1 MKYRTFRLLCI
12 LTLSLIA
19 FLAIL
24 APSNS
29 SARTRASAQQTEN
42 LSLSTPFVVAA
53 HGGSGDATSSTI
65 RTATL
70 LTVLSIGPALVISMT
85 AFIRIII
92 VLSMI
97 RHAFGMPETPPTP
110 VLISLALFLTAFAM
124 MPTLESINHDAF
136 QPFMSGRIGIE
147 DAFDKASAPLRDF
160 MLRQVRDDELKLTY
174 ELSGK
179 PLPGTPEQVSLLQLT
194 PAFILNELRVAFQI
208 GFVVLLPFLLID
220 LVVSS
225 VLLSLGM
232 LMVPPASIA
241 LPLKVLLFVLI
252 DGWGLVLRGVL
263 GSFR

>member
-1 MKYRTFRLLCI
+1 MSRFIVMIRRFVLGM
-12 LTLSLIA
+12 IA
-19 FLAIL
+19 GLMFLAADPAL
-24 APSNS
+24 ARTPTGPAPALRVSVSDAFGN
-29 SARTRASAQQTEN
+29 SARAGE
-42 LSLSTPFVVAA
+42 
-53 HGGSGDATSSTI
+53 ATSTAV

-124 MPTLESINHDAF
+124 LPTLESINHDAF
-136 QPFMSGRIGIE
+136 QPFMNGAIGIE
-147 DAFDKASAPLRDF
+147 DALNKAAAPLRDF
-160 MLRQVRDDELKLTY
+160 MLRQVRDDELRLTY

-179 PLPGTPEQVSLLQLT
+179 PLPNDPAEVSLLQLT